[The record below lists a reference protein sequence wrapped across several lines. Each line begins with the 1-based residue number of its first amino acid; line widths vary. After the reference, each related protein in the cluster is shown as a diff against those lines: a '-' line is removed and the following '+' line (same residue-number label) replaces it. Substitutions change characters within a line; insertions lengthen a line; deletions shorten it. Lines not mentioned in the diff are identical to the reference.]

1 MSRLDKGKKF
11 LATEFSLVQHWEN
24 HMDDK
29 VPAAYAEKYK
39 VPPNTRVWQVIGNAI
54 EKPFPQKRW
63 DDFLAMSPWFASH
76 KHYLTQQVRMFRE
89 SGKLAVATYGV
100 VQIESMESGWGAD
113 KKPWILNP
121 LFANR
126 TVREENGRTGRTT
139 VWFDSFRALQ
149 DS

>member
-1 MSRLDKGKKF
+1 
-11 LATEFSLVQHWEN
+11 
-24 HMDDK
+24 
-29 VPAAYAEKYK
+29 
-39 VPPNTRVWQVIGNAI
+39 
-54 EKPFPQKRW
+54 
-63 DDFLAMSPWFASH
+63 MSPWFASH

-121 LFANR
+121 LYANR